1 MPTLARRAGRGRQD
15 QQRRASLPPGVH
27 IERIYDRSALVDI
40 TTHTVLHNMVMGVAL
55 IFLIQWLFL
64 GDLRSALIVSAT
76 IPFALLFAVVI
87 LVLSGES
94 ANLLSM
100 GAIDF
105 GIIVDATVI
114 MVENIFRHLSEVGH
128 ARAPPSRPAP
138 EGLDGKL
145 ATIFQPRP
153 R

>member
-1 MPTLARRAGRGRQD
+1 
-15 QQRRASLPPGVH
+15 
-27 IERIYDRSALVDI
+27 
-40 TTHTVLHNMVMGVAL
+40 MVMGVIL

-87 LVLSGES
+87 LVLNGES

-114 MVENIFRHLSEVGH
+114 MVENIFRHLAQASQGAALRTGRPVPEASP
-128 ARAPPSRPAP
+128 ARWR
-138 EGLDGKL
+138 
-145 ATIFQPRP
+145 
-153 R
+153 

>member
-1 MPTLARRAGRGRQD
+1 MRRGAETHAHAARVEAAVEKINRSD
-15 QQRRASLPPGVH
+15 LLPPGVR
-27 IERIYDRSALVDI
+27 IERIYDRSVLVDI
-40 TTHTVLHNMVMGVAL
+40 TTKTVLHNMVMGVLL
-55 IFLIQWLFL
+55 IFFIQWLFL

-114 MVENIFRHLSEVGH
+114 MVENIFRHLAER
-128 ARAPPSRPAP
+128 ARAIA
-138 EGLDGKL
+138 
-145 ATIFQPRP
+145 Q
-153 R
+153 

>member
-1 MPTLARRAGRGRQD
+1 
-15 QQRRASLPPGVH
+15 
-27 IERIYDRSALVDI
+27 
-40 TTHTVLHNMVMGVAL
+40 MVMGVVL

-114 MVENIFRHLSEVGH
+114 MRRYF
-128 ARAPPSRPAP
+128 A
-138 EGLDGKL
+138 
-145 ATIFQPRP
+145 
-153 R
+153 